1 MSQGIPAR
9 DIIVDRNGQITTIW
23 LIFFEQLY
31 GLYSNTSQ
39 NNTESIAQIQK
50 IADQALELAQQNKHG
65 NDQQQKQIVSLA
77 KSISELKDQTV
88 SQDQINQLM
97 HADEDLQHI
106 DQQQQSAIDALS
118 KSLQTLKKETGSQLQ
133 DLEHEISILFRSSEN
148 NLSDAPEDDL
158 IYGRKNAE
166 WVEVVAVNLSLP
178 FFLKNGIRQDVE
190 LSSDYQ
196 LLFFLADGTQ
206 QNIQMVTT

>member
-39 NNTESIAQIQK
+39 SNTESIAQIQK

-77 KSISELKDQTV
+77 KSISDLKDQTV

-118 KSLQTLKKETGSQLQ
+118 ESLQTLKKETGIQLQ
-133 DLEHEISILFRSSEN
+133 DLEYEISILFRSSEN

-166 WVEVVAVNLSLP
+166 WVEVVAVSLSLP

-196 LLFFLADGTQ
+196 LPFFLADGTQ

>member
-106 DQQQQSAIDALS
+106 DQQQQSAIEALS

-196 LLFFLADGTQ
+196 LPFFLADGTQ

>member
-118 KSLQTLKKETGSQLQ
+118 KSLQILKKETGSQLQ

-196 LLFFLADGTQ
+196 LPFFLADGTQ

>member
-39 NNTESIAQIQK
+39 NNTESIEQIQK

-196 LLFFLADGTQ
+196 LPFFLADGTQ

>member
-196 LLFFLADGTQ
+196 LPFFLADGTQ

>member
-65 NDQQQKQIVSLA
+65 NDQQQKQIASLA

-196 LLFFLADGTQ
+196 LPFFLADGTQ

>member
-39 NNTESIAQIQK
+39 NNTESIVQIQK
-50 IADQALELAQQNKHG
+50 IADQALELAQQNEHG

-196 LLFFLADGTQ
+196 LPFFLADGTQ